1 MKKTDNL
8 IDINK
13 RKGFPRVYRFNQ
25 FLRWFIIILALA
37 AIAYSVLIIFT
48 LLDAD
53 SSKFQKI
60 VPFVIIFL
68 AGNSLM
74 RNLFSVNS
82 ILFLEDKVIFRYLAR
97 KSVKIYWNSLKKME
111 LNKSKQRAVK
121 LLYQEEEKEKS
132 FIFSLSFPNILEI
145 LNSIAEM
152 CPQLEFDEF
161 MEKVVISDKERS
173 RYKKNTY

>member
-1 MKKTDNL
+1 MKKIDNL

-25 FLRWFIIILALA
+25 FLRWFVIIFALA
-37 AIAYSVLIIFT
+37 AIVYSVWIIFNMI
-48 LLDAD
+48 DAD

-74 RNLFSVNS
+74 RNLFNVNS
-82 ILFLEDKVIFRYLAR
+82 ILFTEEKVVFRYLAR

-121 LLYQEEEKEKS
+121 LLYQEGEEEKS
-132 FIFSLSFPNILEI
+132 FIFILSFPNILEI

-161 MEKVVISDKERS
+161 MEKIIISDKEKLRN
-173 RYKKNTY
+173 RKNTY

>member
-1 MKKTDNL
+1 MKKKENL

-13 RKGFPRVYRFNQ
+13 RKGFPRVYRFNRL
-25 FLRWFIIILALA
+25 LRWFVVVFSLA
-37 AIAYSVLIIFT
+37 AIAYSVLIIIT
-48 LLDAD
+48 LVNSD

-82 ILFLEDKVIFRYLAR
+82 ILFTEEKVVFRYIAK
-97 KSVKIYWNSLKKME
+97 KSVKIYWNSLMKME
-111 LNKSKQRAVK
+111 LNQSRIRAVK
-121 LLYQEEEKEKS
+121 FIYQKEGEEKTFV
-132 FIFSLSFPNILEI
+132 FILSFPKILEI

-152 CPQLEFDEF
+152 CPQLEFDDF
-161 MEKVVISDKERS
+161 MEKVIISDKE
-173 RYKKNTY
+173 KLGENT

>member
-1 MKKTDNL
+1 MKKNDNL

-13 RKGFPRVYRFNQ
+13 KKGIPRVYRFNQ
-25 FLRWFIIILALA
+25 FLRWFVILFALT

-48 LLDAD
+48 KLDAD
-53 SSKFQKI
+53 SSKFHKI
-60 VPFVIIFL
+60 VFFVIIFL

-82 ILFLEDKVIFRYLAR
+82 ILFLEEKVVFRYLAR
-97 KSVKIYWNSLKKME
+97 KSVKIYWNALNKME
-111 LNKSKQRAVK
+111 LNTSKQRAVK

-132 FIFSLSFPNILEI
+132 FIFILSFPNILEI

-161 MEKVVISDKERS
+161 MEKIIISDREKL
-173 RYKKNTY
+173 KKNTY

>member
-1 MKKTDNL
+1 MNKIDNL
-8 IDINK
+8 LDINK
-13 RKGFPRVYRFNQ
+13 RKGIPRVYRFNQ
-25 FLRWFIIILALA
+25 FLRWFVIIFAFA
-37 AIAYSVLIIFT
+37 AIAYSVWVIFNM
-48 LLDAD
+48 LNAD
-53 SSKFQKI
+53 SSKFHKI

-82 ILFLEDKVIFRYLAR
+82 ILFTEEKVVFRYLAR

-121 LLYQEEEKEKS
+121 LLYQEDEDEKS
-132 FIFSLSFPNILEI
+132 FIFILSFPNILEI

-152 CPQLEFDEF
+152 CPHLEFDEF
-161 MEKVVISDKERS
+161 MEKVIISDKEKL
-173 RYKKNTY
+173 KKNT

>member
-1 MKKTDNL
+1 MKKIDNL
-8 IDINK
+8 VDINK

-25 FLRWFIIILALA
+25 FLRWFVIIFALA
-37 AIAYSVLIIFT
+37 AIAYAVWIIFN
-48 LLDAD
+48 LIDAD
-53 SSKFQKI
+53 SSKFHKI

-82 ILFLEDKVIFRYLAR
+82 ILFTEEKVVFRYLAR
-97 KSVKIYWNSLKKME
+97 KSVKINWNSLKKME
-111 LNKSKQRAVK
+111 LNKSRTRAVK
-121 LLYQEEEKEKS
+121 LSYQKDGEEKS
-132 FIFSLSFPNILEI
+132 FVFILSFPSILEI

-161 MEKVVISDKERS
+161 MEKVIISDKEKL
-173 RYKKNTY
+173 KKNTY

>member
-1 MKKTDNL
+1 MKKIDNL

-25 FLRWFIIILALA
+25 FLRWFVIIFALA
-37 AIAYSVLIIFT
+37 AIAYAVLIIFT

-74 RNLFSVNS
+74 RNLFNVNS
-82 ILFLEDKVIFRYLAR
+82 ILFTEEKVVFCYLAR

-111 LNKSKQRAVK
+111 LNKSRTRTVK
-121 LLYQEEEKEKS
+121 LSYQKDGEEKS
-132 FIFSLSFPNILEI
+132 FIFILSFPNILEI

-152 CPQLEFDEF
+152 CPQLVFDEF
-161 MEKVVISDKERS
+161 MEKIIISDKEKFRN
-173 RYKKNTY
+173 RKNT